1 MYKSCLCLRYGS
13 IKLCVDQAK
22 RDGVTVYELLFFPWF
37 FRRIVKRK
45 WDWIIYHENYLFLS
59 ISFLYIYSKLF
70 VWMMK
75 KKQHGTKL
83 HAIPH
88 FLVGSF
94 AVWDH
99 LRSNLGIISGL
110 VIICSRRSFAVLY
123 RCVHLL
129 MHISNS
135 KLNCYSVVNS
145 LLVFDAVLVN

>member
-59 ISFLYIYSKLF
+59 ISFLYIYSELF

-110 VIICSRRSFAVLY
+110 GIICGAVQITLWTWNNISTFMNQPCRDTIKSWSFWH
-123 RCVHLL
+123 R
-129 MHISNS
+129 
-135 KLNCYSVVNS
+135 
-145 LLVFDAVLVN
+145 